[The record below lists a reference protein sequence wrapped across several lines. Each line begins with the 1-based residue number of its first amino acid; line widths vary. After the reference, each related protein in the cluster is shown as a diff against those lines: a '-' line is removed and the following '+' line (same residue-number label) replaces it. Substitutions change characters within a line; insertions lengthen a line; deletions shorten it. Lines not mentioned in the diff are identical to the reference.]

1 MKKLYELGGGG
12 GGGGGRGG
20 LIKNKFESREPPKEG
35 GMNFL
40 DSRRETKRGEKPFSP
55 QIVGWGK

>member
-1 MKKLYELGGGG
+1 MNWGGVGGGG
-12 GGGGGRGG
+12 WGG